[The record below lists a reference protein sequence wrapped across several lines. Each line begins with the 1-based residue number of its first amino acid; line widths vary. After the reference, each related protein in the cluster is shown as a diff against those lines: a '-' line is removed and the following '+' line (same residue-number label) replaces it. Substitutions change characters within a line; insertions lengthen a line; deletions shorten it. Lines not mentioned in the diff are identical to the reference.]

1 MKPRKILDFLTGS
14 LFPVVFF
21 GGLYLLFFSTNNSC
35 DGLSYAADI
44 RQGVDIFYPHHLL
57 YNAVGYVIAR
67 LLSINNTLL
76 LLCVMNALAAAGCLL
91 LTRQILKTFLSEK
104 ISTACLWALGACWGF
119 MRFATE
125 AETYI
130 IPLVFSLWG
139 SLAWIRGKNPFSV
152 SLLAALAC
160 LFHQI
165 HFFWWLGL
173 GVGMIISGRK
183 DRGVYKEVL
192 WYLFGALIV
201 PVVYLAVWMTV
212 PQDASTF
219 LHYVF
224 HDYFYVDAVGF
235 SFKQAL
241 FLTPVNF
248 VRTFFQVHGYIP
260 ALLARYP
267 FLAIG
272 IIVTLICFVLEIKVI
287 RKKRRSVKAVEDSE
301 TPIPAGFAST
311 HLLVALLQL
320 FFAFL
325 SNGNAE
331 FMVMIPFAL
340 LLFIAA
346 SRFFTRVSVC
356 GIMLAATGMG
366 AWNICLGLIPYHFM
380 AIQPFPAIEKHIENH
395 STSVYFVEDYAIL
408 YNRLRYYH
416 PSLCNCLKKDFSDM
430 EKLDAE
436 ARYTDKIGNKGFVSR
451 ASVTQS
457 LDKMPAERE
466 NITVLRADTLY
477 FDLGKVVLVQF

>member
-1 MKPRKILDFLTGS
+1 MKPRKILDFFTGS

-21 GGLYLLFFSTNNSC
+21 GGLYLLLFSTNNSC

-57 YNAVGYVIAR
+57 YNAMGYVIAKI
-67 LLSINNTLL
+67 LSINNTLL

-91 LTRQILKTFLSEK
+91 LTRQILKTLLSEK
-104 ISTACLWALGACWGF
+104 TTTACLWALGACWGF

-139 SLAWIRGKNPFSV
+139 SLAWIRGRNPFSV

-173 GVGMIISGRK
+173 GIGMIISSHK
-183 DRGVYKEVL
+183 DRDICKEIL
-192 WYLFGALIV
+192 LYLLGSLIV
-201 PVVYLAVWMTV
+201 PIVYLVVWMAV
-212 PQDASTF
+212 PQEASSF
-219 LHYVF
+219 FHYVF

-235 SFKQAL
+235 FLKQAL
-241 FLTPVNF
+241 FLTPINF

-272 IIVTLICFVLEIKVI
+272 IIITLICFVLEIKVVT
-287 RKKRRSVKAVEDSE
+287 KKRRSVKTVEITEISV
-301 TPIPAGFAST
+301 PAGFASI
-311 HLLVALLQL
+311 HLLIALLQL

-340 LLFIAA
+340 LLFVAA
-346 SRFFTRVSVC
+346 SRFSTRLSAC
-356 GIMLAATGMG
+356 GIMFAAIGMG

-380 AIQPFPAIEKHIENH
+380 DIQPFSAIEKHIENH
-395 STSVYFVEDYAIL
+395 PTSVYFVEDYATL
-408 YNRLRYYH
+408 YNRLRYYQ

-430 EKLDAE
+430 ERIDAE

-451 ASVTQS
+451 ASVTQT
-457 LDKMPAERE
+457 LDKMPERE
-466 NITVLRADTLY
+466 NITVLCADTLY

>member
-1 MKPRKILDFLTGS
+1 MKPRKIFDFFTGS
-14 LFPVVFF
+14 LFPLVFF
-21 GGLYLLFFSTNNSC
+21 GGLYLLLFSTNNSC

-57 YNAVGYVIAR
+57 YNALGYVIAR
-67 LLSINNTLL
+67 LLFINHTLS
-76 LLCVMNALAAAGCLL
+76 LLCVMNALAAAGCLF

-139 SLAWIRGKNPFSV
+139 SLAWIRGKNPFFV

-173 GVGMIISGRK
+173 GIGMIISSPK
-183 DRGVYKEVL
+183 DKDICKGVL
-192 WYLFGALIV
+192 LYLLGSLIV
-201 PVVYLAVWMTV
+201 PVVYLTVWMAV
-212 PQDASTF
+212 PQEASSF
-219 LHYVF
+219 FHYVF

-235 SFKQAL
+235 SLKQAL

-260 ALLARYP
+260 SLLARYP

-272 IIVTLICFVLEIKVI
+272 IIITLICFVLEIKVVT
-287 RKKRRSVKAVEDSE
+287 KKMRSVKTVEVTEISV
-301 TPIPAGFAST
+301 PAGFASM
-311 HLLVALLQL
+311 HLLIALLQL

-340 LLFIAA
+340 LLFVAA
-346 SRFFTRVSVC
+346 SRFSTRLSAC
-356 GIMLAATGMG
+356 GIMLAAIGMG

-380 AIQPFPAIEKHIENH
+380 DIQPFSAIEKHIENH
-395 STSVYFVEDYAIL
+395 PTSVYFVEDYATL
-408 YNRLRYYH
+408 YNRLRYYQ

-430 EKLDAE
+430 EKIDAE

-451 ASVTQS
+451 ASVTQT
-457 LDKMPAERE
+457 LDKTPERE